1 MIFNHINN
9 STLSCSQRIMKTRE
23 QLDLPLFRKILVLE
37 SDHFEDITLS
47 NVNNNAHG
55 VLPCRVLVV
64 HLGDQLLWI
73 VRVRNIFLDLRWRE
87 VDMLSVEPQKKKNM
101 EMRQGTGRL
110 RLLYVTPHL
119 DFWTLSYHQKLRLI
133 YPASEFCEV
142 QLTLTKV

>member
-1 MIFNHINN
+1 
-9 STLSCSQRIMKTRE
+9 MKTRE

-87 VDMLSVEPQKKKNM
+87 VDMLSVEPQKKKKHGN
-101 EMRQGTGRL
+101 EARDWTSPPPIRTTAL
-110 RLLYVTPHL
+110 RFL
-119 DFWTLSYHQKLRLI
+119 DAELSPK
-133 YPASEFCEV
+133 ASTY
-142 QLTLTKV
+142 LPGL